1 MTIVLECTENNNMSS
16 ILHREDF
23 SLGPISVDEIEPGL
37 FLGSWA
43 AAKDIETLS
52 KLRVSH
58 IITID
63 TCPLPR
69 NITDLSHLTTKFIQL
84 SDQPKED
91 LLSHFDDCIHFIEQ
105 GKNMLNH
112 FILCVSNFF

>member
-1 MTIVLECTENNNMSS
+1 MSS
-16 ILHREDF
+16 LLHREDF
-23 SLGPISVDEIEPGL
+23 SLGPVSVDEIEPGL
-37 FLGSWA
+37 FLGSLA
-43 AAKDIETLS
+43 AAKDIETLN
-52 KLRVSH
+52 KLKVSH

-69 NITDLSHLTTKFIQL
+69 NITELTQITTKFIQL

-105 GKNMLNH
+105 GKK
-112 FILCVSNFF
+112 C

>member
-1 MTIVLECTENNNMSS
+1 MSSIQS

-23 SLGPISVDEIEPGL
+23 SLGPVSVDEIEPGL

-43 AAKDIETLS
+43 AAKDIETLT

-112 FILCVSNFF
+112 FILCVSYFF

>member
-1 MTIVLECTENNNMSS
+1 MSS
-16 ILHREDF
+16 LLHREDF
-23 SLGPISVDEIEPGL
+23 SLGPVSVDEIEPGL

-43 AAKDIETLS
+43 AAKDIETLN
-52 KLRVSH
+52 KLSISH

-69 NITDLSHLTTKFIQL
+69 NITDLSHITMKFIQL

-91 LLSHFDDCIHFIEQ
+91 LLSHFDDCIQFIEQ

-112 FILCVSNFF
+112 FVTPIS